1 MRYQNIPI
9 TKSLDDKQM
18 YVTVK
23 YPNIPLSENDIY
35 ILASSIDRYDKLALD
50 YYGDTSLW
58 WIISTANNNLP
69 QNSLF
74 LPLGSYVR
82 IPAGYL
88 DILEKYNILNESN
101 Q

>member
-82 IPAGYL
+82 IPSNYL
-88 DILEKYNILNESN
+88 EILSQFNTLNK
-101 Q
+101 